1 MNNKSKR
8 VTINK
13 NLLSYTTAMR
23 GSWIFKASVFDEK
36 QILVVG
42 FNKDSGEF
50 FTKVF
55 LSYHQVIDFLEYISF
70 GQPKAGFPDL

>member
-1 MNNKSKR
+1 MNNKTKR
-8 VTINK
+8 VTISK
-13 NLLSYTTAMR
+13 NLLSYMTAMR

-42 FNKDSGEF
+42 FNKETGEF

-55 LSYHQVIDFLEYISF
+55 LSYHEVIDFLEFISF
-70 GQPKAGFPDL
+70 RNPKAGFPDL

>member
-1 MNNKSKR
+1 MNNTAKR
-8 VTINK
+8 VTISK

-36 QILVVG
+36 QILVIG
-42 FNKDSGEF
+42 FNNETGEF

-55 LSYHQVIDFLEYISF
+55 LSYHEVIDFLEFISF
-70 GQPKAGFPDL
+70 RNPKAGFPDL